1 MEVNK
6 VTALV
11 MSTLVMS
18 TPVMSTP
25 VNYAAVNQT
34 PTWTALVIT
43 DCEDKLNA
51 LSNCYACNKPR
62 HVT

>member
-34 PTWTALVIT
+34 PTQTALVIA
-43 DCEDKLNA
+43 DCEDTLNA
-51 LSNCYACNKPR
+51 LGNC
-62 HVT
+62 